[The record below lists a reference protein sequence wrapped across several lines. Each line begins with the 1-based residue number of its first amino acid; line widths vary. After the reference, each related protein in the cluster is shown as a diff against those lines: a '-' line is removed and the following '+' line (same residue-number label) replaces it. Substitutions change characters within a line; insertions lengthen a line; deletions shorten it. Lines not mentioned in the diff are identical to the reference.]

1 MRTSLLRASGALAA
15 AGTLILLGP
24 AAAGAAGQPAATIT
38 SAGIAQVTASGPVWA
53 WGLNSTGQL
62 GDGTTISSDLPVK
75 VKLPAGT
82 KVTAVSA
89 GRRHSLALTSTG
101 QVLAWGGNLHG
112 ELGDGTTT
120 SSDIPVPVKLP
131 HGVKVIAI
139 AAGDTF
145 NLALT
150 SAGRVLA
157 WGWNA
162 FGQLGNGTTATSD
175 VPVRVMLPAGA
186 KVTAVSA
193 GGGFSLALTS
203 TGRVLAWG
211 RNREG
216 QLGIGVTRHRH
227 HPVPVLLPRDT
238 RVTAIAAGQIH
249 SLALTAA
256 GRVLAWGN
264 NSIGQLGNG
273 TTKSSDIPVAVKLRR
288 FIRVTAIASGGY
300 HGLALTT
307 TGHILGWGNNADG
320 ELACRRPCGTSDNVI
335 PLRMKLPAGTKVTAI
350 AAGFFHSLVLTR
362 AGHILACG
370 ANFDGELGDGTN
382 TDSRV
387 LVRARLAPGLF
398 AAAVARGPNA
408 KQSLVIVHHTG

>member
-53 WGLNSTGQL
+53 WGLNSTG
-62 GDGTTISSDLPVK
+62 
-75 VKLPAGT
+75 
-82 KVTAVSA
+82 
-89 GRRHSLALTSTG
+89 
-101 QVLAWGGNLHG
+101 

-139 AAGDTF
+139 AAGDNF

-249 SLALTAA
+249 SLALT
-256 GRVLAWGN
+256 
-264 NSIGQLGNG
+264 
-273 TTKSSDIPVAVKLRR
+273 
-288 FIRVTAIASGGY
+288 
-300 HGLALTT
+300 
-307 TGHILGWGNNADG
+307 
-320 ELACRRPCGTSDNVI
+320 
-335 PLRMKLPAGTKVTAI
+335 
-350 AAGFFHSLVLTR
+350 
-362 AGHILACG
+362 
-370 ANFDGELGDGTN
+370 
-382 TDSRV
+382 
-387 LVRARLAPGLF
+387 
-398 AAAVARGPNA
+398 
-408 KQSLVIVHHTG
+408 